1 MSELEKQKPK
11 IYLDNQLNKEK
22 NDTSMTKRSDLKIN
36 IEEIEKK
43 VEAVPKQN
51 SIENH
56 KFETLKA

>member
-1 MSELEKQKPK
+1 
-11 IYLDNQLNKEK
+11 
-22 NDTSMTKRSDLKIN
+22 MTKRSDLKIN

-43 VEAVPKQN
+43 VEAELKQN